1 VRVYPEYFAVVTLAS
16 LAICLLAALYPA
28 RQAAA
33 LVPVEIIRY
42 E

>member
-1 VRVYPEYFAVVTLAS
+1 MP
-16 LAICLLAALYPA
+16 LAICLLATPYPA

-33 LVPVEIIRY
+33 LAAVDVIRY